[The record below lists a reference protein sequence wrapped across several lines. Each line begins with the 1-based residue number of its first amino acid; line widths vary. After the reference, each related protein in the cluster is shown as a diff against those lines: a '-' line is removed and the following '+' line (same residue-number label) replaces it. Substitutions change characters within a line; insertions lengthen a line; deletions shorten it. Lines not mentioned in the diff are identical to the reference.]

1 MSAIDID
8 KVLAAVQ
15 PKARRAGHADN
26 QPKSQGRMAPKG
38 RRTFQAALV
47 WAFVG
52 LAIIS
57 SVVALVLLVQIRGL
71 KAKLVASER
80 ELAATHGQLNNLQK
94 SVRRVLNAQS
104 EVASDRSEFKDA
116 RTQTPIV
123 LSDGEIKL
131 VHQFIKVAPTKTRAQ
146 PMLKI
151 GDEVAQS
158 DSFPVPY
165 KMAAKLPKLQGT
177 RFAFDKNGAIV
188 IIGTNNN
195 RVNAVIAES
204 KKSRCV
210 GNKCRQEL
218 SAY

>member
-1 MSAIDID
+1 
-8 KVLAAVQ
+8 
-15 PKARRAGHADN
+15 
-26 QPKSQGRMAPKG
+26 
-38 RRTFQAALV
+38 
-47 WAFVG
+47 
-52 LAIIS
+52 
-57 SVVALVLLVQIRGL
+57 
-71 KAKLVASER
+71 
-80 ELAATHGQLNNLQK
+80 
-94 SVRRVLNAQS
+94 
-104 EVASDRSEFKDA
+104 
-116 RTQTPIV
+116 
-123 LSDGEIKL
+123 
-131 VHQFIKVAPTKTRAQ
+131 
-146 PMLKI
+146 MLKI

-204 KKSRCV
+204 EKSRCV